1 MLKEIV
7 DLFRSLDFRTKNNIF
22 CAYLSMI
29 FLTLFLISVFLQSSI
44 TFTKPIFLTMWSGM
58 CLSNVAIYWSVMSI
72 TEYMNLK
79 EEENNG
85 KK

>member
-44 TFTKPIFLTMWSGM
+44 KFTNPIFLTMWSGM

-72 TEYMNLK
+72 TDYMNLR
-79 EEENNG
+79 EEEEHG

>member
-1 MLKEIV
+1 MLKEIF
-7 DLFRSLDFRTKNNIF
+7 DLFRSLDFRTKNNVF

-44 TFTKPIFLTMWSGM
+44 KFTNPIFLTMWSGM